1 MRERDREKEGKREE
15 QIKRMNETR
24 RKLAA
29 PAAIPGTRA
38 QTNVNNWRLL
48 FCLSMINEPAV
59 ISPEPV
65 V

>member
-1 MRERDREKEGKREE
+1 
-15 QIKRMNETR
+15 MNGRR

-38 QTNVNNWRLL
+38 QTNVNNGRLV
-48 FCLSMINEPAV
+48 FCLSMINELAV

-65 V
+65 VRQVHVKKGN